1 MICHSQFPRRRRG
14 RGRGR
19 RRVAGGPSCAAA
31 GRRMSGTVEGQQY
44 ILPYSGGLVRSQV
57 PPPHIGAYRRWVSMH
72 SGVERLFWPINYC
85 GEL

>member
-1 MICHSQFPRRRRG
+1 MDRGWQANEWLCGGATIYIALQRRFG
-14 RGRGR
+14 EVTG
-19 RRVAGGPSCAAA
+19 A
-31 GRRMSGTVEGQQY
+31 
-44 ILPYSGGLVRSQV
+44 